1 MKGCDV
7 MTSTLKELNAL
18 YCELTWKMNDVTIKM
33 KENGSTFLS
42 KRAYINILEPGT
54 VVSFNG
60 QRYFYSCPL
69 GEMNLEGGWT
79 NEESVFYSA
88 HEFLCNVIDADCPVE
103 VVLEG

>member
-1 MKGCDV
+1 MVEKNKL
-7 MTSTLKELNAL
+7 TELNGL
-18 YCELTWKMNDVTIKM
+18 YCELTWRMQDVAIKM
-33 KENGSTFLS
+33 RESGSNCLS
-42 KRAYINILEPGT
+42 ERAYINILEPGT

-60 QRYFYSCPL
+60 QRYFYNCPL